1 MLEEVAAM
9 AATFLLLLLI
19 VQVATAMTARS
30 TADAAVTASA
40 RRVVVSEEAADRETE
55 TLAAEIRLLIPGAER
70 ITTEVRVTRRSVV
83 AVTRFRWNPPGPVLK
98 SIWISARAEVPRV
111 LDP

>member
-1 MLEEVAAM
+1 M

-30 TADAAVTASA
+30 AADAAVTASA
-40 RRVVVSEEAADRETE
+40 RRTVVAESEAARETQA
-55 TLAAEIRLLIPGAER
+55 LAEEIRLLIPGAER
-70 ITTEVRVTRRSVV
+70 ITADVHVTRRSVV

-98 SIWISARAEVPRV
+98 SIWIGARAEVPRV
-111 LDP
+111 LEP